1 MTVRVRFAPSP
12 TGRLHV
18 GNVYIALANWL
29 FARAQGGRFLLRLDD
44 TDAERSTPEFA
55 AAIEADLRWL
65 GLDWDEFAR
74 QSERGARYAAAAA
87 RLRTGGRLYACYET
101 PDELE
106 AKRKD
111 CLRRGLPPLYDR
123 AGLALTADDRARLE
137 AEGRRPHWR
146 FRLDRET
153 VAWTDLVRG
162 PQKIDAASQSDP
174 VLLRADGSPLYT
186 LPSVI
191 DDIEFAV
198 SHVVRGADH
207 VTNTAAQIQLFVALG
222 AEPPAFAHLPLL
234 SDAAGEGLSKRLGA
248 LSVAALRDA
257 GIEPLAIAGYLAGIG
272 TADASATP
280 RLRLEELAAGFDI
293 ARFGHAAPRFDDAE
307 LARFNARLLHRTPFE
322 AVRDRLAAIGLGGVD
337 AALWEAARGNIER
350 LADVAEW
357 WQVCRG
363 TVTPMIADSDFAK
376 TAADLLPPEPWDRG
390 VWMAWTGR
398 LRAATGRK
406 GKELFRPLR
415 LALTGR
421 EHGPEMQNLLPLIGR
436 SRAAARL
443 GGKSV

>member
-1 MTVRVRFAPSP
+1 
-12 TGRLHV
+12 
-18 GNVYIALANWL
+18 
-29 FARAQGGRFLLRLDD
+29 
-44 TDAERSTPEFA
+44 
-55 AAIEADLRWL
+55 
-65 GLDWDEFAR
+65 
-74 QSERGARYAAAAA
+74 
-87 RLRTGGRLYACYET
+87 
-101 PDELE
+101 
-106 AKRKD
+106 
-111 CLRRGLPPLYDR
+111 
-123 AGLALTADDRARLE
+123 LALTAQDRVRLE

-146 FRLDRET
+146 FRLDREA
-153 VAWTDLVRG
+153 VAWADLVRG
-162 PQKIDAASQSDP
+162 PQSIDAASQSDP

-186 LPSVI
+186 LPSVV
-191 DDIEFAV
+191 DDIELAV
-198 SHVVRGADH
+198 SHVIRGADH

-222 AEPPAFAHLPLL
+222 AAPPAFAHLPLL
-234 SDAAGEGLSKRLGA
+234 ADASGEALSKRLGA

-293 ARFGHAAPRFDDAE
+293 ARFGHATPRFDDAD

-322 AVRDRLAAIGLGGVD
+322 AVRDRLAAIGLGEVD

-363 TVTPMIADSDFAK
+363 AVTPLIVESDFAA
-376 TAADLLPPEPWDRG
+376 TAAGLLPPEPWDRG

-443 GGKSV
+443 AGKAV

>member
-1 MTVRVRFAPSP
+1 MTIRVRFAPSP

-55 AAIEADLRWL
+55 AAIETDLRWL

-87 RLRTGGRLYACYET
+87 RLRAGGRLYACYET

-111 CLRRGLPPLYDR
+111 CLRRELPPVYDR

-191 DDIEFAV
+191 DDIELAV
-198 SHVVRGADH
+198 SHVIRGADH
-207 VTNTAAQIQLFVALG
+207 VTNTAAQIQLFVSLG

-234 SDAAGEGLSKRLGA
+234 SDAAGEGLSKRLGG

-322 AVRDRLAAIGLGGVD
+322 AVRDRLAAIGLGEVD
-337 AALWEAARGNIER
+337 AALWQAARGNVER

-357 WQVCRG
+357 WVVCRG
-363 TVTPMIADSDFAK
+363 TVTPLIVESEFAA

-390 VWMAWTGR
+390 VWMTWTGR

-443 GGKSV
+443 AGKSV

>member
-1 MTVRVRFAPSP
+1 
-12 TGRLHV
+12 
-18 GNVYIALANWL
+18 
-29 FARAQGGRFLLRLDD
+29 
-44 TDAERSTPEFA
+44 
-55 AAIEADLRWL
+55 
-65 GLDWDEFAR
+65 
-74 QSERGARYAAAAA
+74 
-87 RLRTGGRLYACYET
+87 
-101 PDELE
+101 
-106 AKRKD
+106 
-111 CLRRGLPPLYDR
+111 LPPVYDR
-123 AGLALTADDRARLE
+123 AALALTADDRARLE

-162 PQKIDAASQSDP
+162 PQRIDAASQSDP

-198 SHVVRGADH
+198 SHVIRGADH

-234 SDAAGEGLSKRLGA
+234 ADAAGEGLSKRLGA

-307 LARFNARLLHRTPFE
+307 LARFNARLLLRTPFE
-322 AVRDRLAAIGLGGVD
+322 AVRDRLAAIGLGEVD

-363 TVTPMIADSDFAK
+363 AVTPLIVDPGFAA

-398 LRAATGRK
+398 LRAATGRT